1 MWRFYIITGIFAGFA
16 AVILLLP
23 LPGLTHFYLLCIDL
37 ITFILV
43 IAFGSS
49 RISTGMFIRAICKGD
64 PGRYQVAIT
73 FDDGPDPVRSPEI
86 LEILQRHNCQA
97 SFFLTGEKVKG
108 NESILRDMVEAG
120 HTIGN
125 HSFSH
130 STLFPFF
137 SARNIAGEILSTNQ
151 VIERLTGRKVLYF
164 RPPFGVTNPNISR
177 GLRGLEMKVVG
188 WSIRSYDTR
197 NESEEVVLRR
207 ISGRLKGGAIILLHE
222 TSEKIL
228 EILEQLLELLEYR
241 GLEAVS
247 LDVLL
252 KT

>member
-49 RISTGMFIRAICKGD
+49 RISSGMFIRAICKGD

-97 SFFLTGEKVKG
+97 SFLK
-108 NESILRDMVEAG
+108 AG

-228 EILEQLLELLEYR
+228 EILEQLLQLLEYR